1 MERCK
6 TDTST
11 LLLLRIVPKLM
22 TSRKAAEAVSELMTF
37 TAFFTMIFY
46 CKSNICSRN

>member
-1 MERCK
+1 MEHCK

-22 TSRKAAEAVSELMTF
+22 TSRKAAEAVYEVATF
-37 TAFFTMIFY
+37 TAFFTIIFY
-46 CKSNICSRN
+46 CESNICTRN